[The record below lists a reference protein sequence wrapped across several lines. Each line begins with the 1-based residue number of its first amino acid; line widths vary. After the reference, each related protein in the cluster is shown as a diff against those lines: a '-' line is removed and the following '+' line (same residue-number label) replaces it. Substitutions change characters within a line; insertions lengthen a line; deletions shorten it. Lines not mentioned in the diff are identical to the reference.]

1 MKTCCGMNGAP
12 NYPAGCAAV
21 CVAGTC
27 ASDEEVRATVETA
40 TSSRFH
46 MSESILLLIH
56 YPSPFFF
63 SEGRAV
69 RNFSGGC
76 EGRNPR
82 GLLQR
87 KFLQVLQPCRF
98 PLLGCPRFLLPRRI
112 LRQRR
117 GGTCYYPSLRNLI
130 SRQTSS
136 TVLSF
141 KVEEFD
147 ELLEAMEDS
156 LIKVC
161 ITSQSCSVLQCSK
174 FVNNHLQLNNL
185 LLRQICFPKAE

>member
-1 MKTCCGMNGAP
+1 MKTCCPLYRGGPKTAAGPGAFC
-12 NYPAGCAAV
+12 PAGF
-21 CVAGTC
+21 C
-27 ASDEEVRATVETA
+27 ASDDVVRATVVTA
-40 TSSRFH
+40 TSF
-46 MSESILLLIH
+46 LLLIR